1 MSLANVSDEVFAAL
15 ADPVRREILTR
26 LSRGGPQTTG
36 ALTSRMG
43 MTRQGASR
51 HLATLESCGLITSRR
66 HGRVILRELNPA
78 PLRGTEAWIQS
89 LANQWDERLKRLKR
103 QYE

>member
-1 MSLANVSDEVFAAL
+1 MSLSNVSDEVFAAL
-15 ADPVRREILTR
+15 ADPVRREILVR
-26 LSRGGPQTTG
+26 LSQKGPQTTG

-51 HLATLESCGLITSRR
+51 HLATLESSGLITSRR
-66 HGRVILRELNPA
+66 DGRVILRELNPA
-78 PLRGTEAWIQS
+78 PLRGTEAWIEMI
-89 LANQWDERLKRLKR
+89 ANQWDQRLSRLAS

>member
-1 MSLANVSDEVFAAL
+1 MSAAQVSDEVFTAL
-15 ADPVRREILTR
+15 ADPIRREILTR

-51 HLATLESCGLITSRR
+51 HLATLESCGLVTSRR
-66 HGRVILRELNPA
+66 HGREILRELNPA
-78 PLRGTEAWIQS
+78 PLRGTEEWIQS
-89 LANQWDERLKRLKR
+89 LADQWDQRLARLAK